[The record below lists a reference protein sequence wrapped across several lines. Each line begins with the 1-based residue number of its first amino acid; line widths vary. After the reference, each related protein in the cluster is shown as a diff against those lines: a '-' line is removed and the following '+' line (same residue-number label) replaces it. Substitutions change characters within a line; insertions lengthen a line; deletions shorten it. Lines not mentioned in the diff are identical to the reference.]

1 VKAQQRAAQKSAA
14 KGSTLPGAASGC
26 VPTRSPMLR
35 VHALP
40 PIMRACPRASLASFM
55 PRCAERHRYL
65 YLSFYVTIHEGDD
78 PDGPCTRTRMQSTYA
93 WLQTAP

>member
-1 VKAQQRAAQKSAA
+1 MKAQQRAAQKSAA

-40 PIMRACPRASLASFM
+40 PHHACMPACVPRVVHA
-55 PRCAERHRYL
+55 
-65 YLSFYVTIHEGDD
+65 
-78 PDGPCTRTRMQSTYA
+78 
-93 WLQTAP
+93 